1 MRFRDSSAQV
11 AAAGLYAAGLV
22 VVGMALVYRDL
33 PSPRV
38 FVWTG
43 ICELTG
49 FVLVAAV
56 AGWMWRRF
64 SGVALSGR
72 AQVHADRAPPGWFC
86 WSQAG
91 LAAVAASLI
100 LWILLD
106 AAFYDIGEGR
116 ALFGLAGHMAAC
128 PAALMLV
135 GTTIV
140 MAWQTRGRW
149 RGAWQYAALGA
160 GVLFTSSIGWARIDP
175 LSDAAWP
182 RRVAYLWSSV
192 LMMTLLT
199 CFGLARVLPASG
211 DWITRG
217 RRAWP
222 VFAAAAVVLGVVL
235 VMHWARS

>member
-1 MRFRDSSAQV
+1 MRFRDSSAQA
-11 AAAGLYAAGLV
+11 AAAGLYAAGLI
-22 VVGMALVYRDL
+22 VVGMLLVYRDL

-56 AGWMWRRF
+56 AGWTWQRF
-64 SGVALSGR
+64 SGVASSGR
-72 AQVHADRAPPGWFC
+72 AQVPTDRAPPGWFC

-91 LAAVAASLI
+91 LAVVAVLLI

-106 AAFYDIGEGR
+106 ASFHDIGEGR

-135 GTTIV
+135 GATIV

-160 GVLFTSSIGWARIDP
+160 GVLFTSSVGWARIDL
-175 LSDAAWP
+175 LSDAVWP
-182 RRVAYLWSSV
+182 QRIWCLWSST

-199 CFGLARVLPASG
+199 SFGLPRVLPASG

-217 RRAWP
+217 RRASP
-222 VFAAAAVVLGVVL
+222 VFATAAVLLGVLL